1 MEDGRE
7 EGEERAGGGERRGA
21 RDDGGVGGLYEIRI
35 GPVVA
40 PSTSE
45 ASVEMRVGFE
55 GAARVGALTMRDENP
70 GRGRAVPANPF
81 LPPCCSDEDVPLFDA
96 APHAWT

>member
-1 MEDGRE
+1 M
-7 EGEERAGGGERRGA
+7 
-21 RDDGGVGGLYEIRI
+21 GGLYEIRI

-40 PSTSE
+40 PGTSE
-45 ASVEMRVGFE
+45 ASVEMLKV
-55 GAARVGALTMRDENP
+55 AVRVGALMMRDENP

-81 LPPCCSDEDVPLFDA
+81 LPPCCSDEDVHLFVA